1 MHVFTCGVEKMEPT
15 IYKFK
20 ALVKEYRK
28 GRLYDAVE
36 SRACFTSIFDV
47 HETLT
52 NTHDFLRSK
61 RATEITK
68 LKNGKFAHVP
78 VRKAPSMDFIC
89 NLPVDVVLDVKELS
103 YFEKDGTEMVIAY
116 TVRRIPAPAT
126 PLKRD
131 ILGFKPTTQLKSR

>member
-1 MHVFTCGVEKMEPT
+1 MEPT

-61 RATEITK
+61 GATEITK
-68 LKNGKFAHVP
+68 LKSGRLAQIR
-78 VRKAPSMDFIC
+78 VRRAPPIDFIC
-89 NLPVDVVLDVKELS
+89 NLPSDVVLDVKELS
-103 YFEKDGTEMVIAY
+103 YFEEDGTEMVIEY

-131 ILGFKPTTQLKSR
+131 ILGFKPSAHLKPR